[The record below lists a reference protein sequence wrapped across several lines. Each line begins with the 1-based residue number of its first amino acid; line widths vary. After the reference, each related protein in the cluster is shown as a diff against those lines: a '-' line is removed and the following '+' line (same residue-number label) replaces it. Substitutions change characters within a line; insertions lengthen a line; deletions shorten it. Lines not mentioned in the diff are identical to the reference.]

1 MTTTLSQV
9 TPSQND
15 KMAKCWCVLF
25 HQSQKLALLRAP
37 KCKINENKWDKKK
50 KKRGGKNQ
58 RTPSPYLSPPII
70 SPFGKLVRPGNL
82 LRSGEVE
89 ECSVCS
95 DSSSSPG
102 SLLTVGNGL
111 TSSSSSSLSSS
122 SSSSEMT
129 GRVLIAGSRVSSS
142 WIPTTQCTLYS
153 TDK

>member
-25 HQSQKLALLRAP
+25 FIKAKNSLYYGHQNAKL
-37 KCKINENKWDKKK
+37 IMQKKK
-50 KKRGGKNQ
+50 KKKVGEKNQ

-95 DSSSSPG
+95 DSSSPPG
-102 SLLTVGNGL
+102 SLLTVGSGL
-111 TSSSSSSLSSS
+111 TSSSSSSLISS

-142 WIPTTQCTLYS
+142 
-153 TDK
+153 